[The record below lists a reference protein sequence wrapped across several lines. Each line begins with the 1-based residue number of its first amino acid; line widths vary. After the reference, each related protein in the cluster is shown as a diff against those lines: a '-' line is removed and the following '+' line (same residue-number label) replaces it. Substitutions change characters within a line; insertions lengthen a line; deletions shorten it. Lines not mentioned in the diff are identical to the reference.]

1 MQNFKHQTLDLKWAS
16 MFNEL
21 DAFAENIEHVNNIH
35 IQGKY
40 QDGILVPNVGKMDY
54 REALRR
60 IKMLGYSGVFTVEL
74 EGEASYDDVLRY
86 VDKLKRSMV

>member
-1 MQNFKHQTLDLKWAS
+1 

-40 QDGILVPNVGKMDY
+40 QDGILVTNVGKMDY

-60 IKMLGYSGVFTVEL
+60 IKMLGYSGVFTVES